1 MIDVLRFGFGKKEL
15 VKMTPEE
22 RTRDLEN
29 PSASVHLK
37 RFSTPSLT
45 LKFLCAGKLNPRG
58 IKFTPEQT
66 FVVGETLNIQWK
78 AESEFLAEPY
88 KGSDAYET
96 HDGLIA
102 AMVST
107 FKGTDLKLKK

>member
-45 LKFLCAGKLNPRG
+45 LKFLCAGKLNPRI
-58 IKFTPEQT
+58 IKFVGACVLRLKPRSMDIAVTSGRESQS
-66 FVVGETLNIQWK
+66 VVGARLRLS
-78 AESEFLAEPY
+78 SECAVLDAGAEPL
-88 KGSDAYET
+88 GR
-96 HDGLIA
+96 
-102 AMVST
+102 
-107 FKGTDLKLKK
+107 